1 MEFRPTAI
9 AGAFIVELAPQA
21 DERGSF
27 ARTFCTDE
35 FARAGIDFDAVQVNL
50 SRNIARHTLR
60 GMHCQAEPHAE
71 AKLVQCTRGRIF
83 DVAID
88 LRRTS
93 PSWKAVVSVELD
105 ADANQLFYI
114 PPGCAHGFLTLE
126 AHSDLLYYMGTRFVP
141 GVGLGVRWDDPA
153 FGVDWPAAPA
163 VISDRDATYPD
174 YAP

>member
-9 AGAFIVELAPQA
+9 AGAFIVELQPQA

-50 SRNIARHTLR
+50 SLNTACHTLR
-60 GMHCQAEPHAE
+60 GMHLQGEPHGE
-71 AKLVQCTRGRIF
+71 AKLVQCVRGRIF

-93 PSWKAVVSVELD
+93 PSWMSVVSVELD
-105 ADANQLFYI
+105 ADADRLFYI

-153 FGVDWPAAPA
+153 FGIDWPAAPA
-163 VISDRDATYPD
+163 VISDRDASYPD
-174 YAP
+174 YQP